1 MKHLLLFCS
10 ILTTLF
16 EIIGNGTVAVAKTP
30 LRVMSSNI
38 RFNSEQDLGD
48 TSWDA
53 RKQPYV
59 NMIRDT
65 KPDVIGMQSVCYQNM
80 TGFAYYLITKLRAN
94 KRPVA

>member
-53 RKQPYV
+53 RKQP
-59 NMIRDT
+59 
-65 KPDVIGMQSVCYQNM
+65 
-80 TGFAYYLITKLRAN
+80 
-94 KRPVA
+94 